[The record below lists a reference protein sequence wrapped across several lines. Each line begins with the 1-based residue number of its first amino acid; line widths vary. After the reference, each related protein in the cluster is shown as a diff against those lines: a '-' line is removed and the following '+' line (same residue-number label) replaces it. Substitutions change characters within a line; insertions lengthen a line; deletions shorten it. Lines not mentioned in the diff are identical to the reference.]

1 VEVLELLGILV
12 SARDM
17 LADESRWSPVHI
29 ATDEDG
35 RWLPVGSHQASRFNL
50 QGAVIRAAG
59 HRARDAMK
67 TTESALRACSSA
79 KFATT
84 LTVPRP
90 MTQVESLDWLDTAIS
105 SLAAQIRRD
114 ELASSKSQSAI
125 SGLRRRVTD
134 IDATPRKTT
143 GTGDDED

>member
-1 VEVLELLGILV
+1 
-12 SARDM
+12 
-17 LADESRWSPVHI
+17 
-29 ATDEDG
+29 
-35 RWLPVGSHQASRFNL
+35 
-50 QGAVIRAAG
+50 
-59 HRARDAMK
+59 MK